1 MTAKAA
7 VVHDGQS
14 ATGLW
19 VRAEPSL
26 VPHDEREGGRSLPVR
41 RAASAVRID
50 CPAMSAMRNLHPDP
64 RGPGLLLGE
73 DVRIGEGVTFGA
85 YVVVHAGTTIGAGCT
100 IEDHVVLGK
109 GPQLAPGSSAEGE
122 TGRLTLGAGV
132 KVCCGAVVF
141 AGAQIGEGS
150 IVGDQAY
157 VRERSTIGPGSVI
170 GRGSVVDNDV
180 RVGARVRVQTSVYL
194 TAFTVVEDDVFV
206 GPGAST
212 TNDDT
217 MNRHGGGRGSQ
228 SPLRGA
234 TLRRACRV
242 GGSVVLTPG
251 IEVGEEAF
259 VAAGAVVTR
268 DVPPRAV
275 AMGVPARMVREVPA
289 EDLLERWR

>member
-1 MTAKAA
+1 M
-7 VVHDGQS
+7 
-14 ATGLW
+14 
-19 VRAEPSL
+19 
-26 VPHDEREGGRSLPVR
+26 
-41 RAASAVRID
+41 
-50 CPAMSAMRNLHPDP
+50 
-64 RGPGLLLGE
+64 LGE
-73 DVRIGEGVTFGA
+73 GVEIGEGVCFGA
-85 YVVVHAGTTIGAGCT
+85 YVVVHAGTVIGAGCT

-122 TGRLTLGAGV
+122 AGRLRLGEGV

-141 AGAQIGEGS
+141 AGAEIGEGS
-150 IVGDQAY
+150 IIGDQSY
-157 VRERSTIGPGSVI
+157 VRERSRIGAGSVI

-217 MNRHGGGRGSQ
+217 MNRHGEET
-228 SPLRGA
+228 PLRGA

-251 IEVGEEAF
+251 VEIGEEAF
-259 VAAGAVVTR
+259 VAAAAVVTR

-275 AMGVPARMVREVPA
+275 AMGVPARVVREVP
-289 EDLLERWR
+289 EKDLLERWR